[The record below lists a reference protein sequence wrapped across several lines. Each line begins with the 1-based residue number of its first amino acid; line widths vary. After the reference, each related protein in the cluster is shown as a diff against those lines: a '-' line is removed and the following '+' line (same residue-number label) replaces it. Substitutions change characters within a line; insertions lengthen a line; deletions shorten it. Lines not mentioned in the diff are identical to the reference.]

1 MSSADVEIRKETEG
15 TKTPGTGNN
24 RKSGMGVNIT
34 EEMEKLSK
42 RREQIAA
49 ASRKS
54 RERRKIELM
63 NLKKENQ
70 LLWEHVDL
78 LNSQLKKYGAD
89 TIFHEQLASMKEKRT
104 LDETSRCSSDD
115 EADVVDNHRPDKKKQ
130 KTQQVPQQQQ
140 QQQVVDINIKPN
152 GLPLLLQSQLINP
165 ISLAEQQ
172 QKPNHLSMQQHPLMI
187 NSHLTNSFSMNPE
200 ARIATPPASVASMM
214 LAASNLAR
222 TFQENMQGGQ
232 NGINTMAFNIN
243 QNNVT
248 KSIAQT
254 NPKLAPIITFAET
267 RANWFLSQFKVDLI
281 NSFGETLTNE
291 EKILIEKLTA
301 KLSPN

>member
-1 MSSADVEIRKETEG
+1 MSSADVEIRKESEG
-15 TKTPGTGNN
+15 AKGSGHGSNK
-24 RKSGMGVNIT
+24 KSGTGVNIT

-54 RERRKIELM
+54 RERRKIELV

-89 TIFHEQLASMKEKRT
+89 TILHEQLASMKEKRT

-115 EADVVDNHRPDKKKQ
+115 EADVVDNHRPDNKKQ

-140 QQQVVDINIKPN
+140 AVDINIKPN
-152 GLPLLLQSQLINP
+152 GLPILLQSQLINP
-165 ISLAEQQ
+165 IALAEQQ
-172 QKPNHLSMQQHPLMI
+172 QKPNPLNKQQHPLMI
-187 NSHLTNSFSMNPE
+187 NSHLANSFPMNSE

-222 TFQENMQGGQ
+222 TLQESMQSQ

-243 QNNVT
+243 QNA
-248 KSIAQT
+248 IAKPLPQV

-267 RANWFLSQFKVDLI
+267 RANWFLSQFKIDLI